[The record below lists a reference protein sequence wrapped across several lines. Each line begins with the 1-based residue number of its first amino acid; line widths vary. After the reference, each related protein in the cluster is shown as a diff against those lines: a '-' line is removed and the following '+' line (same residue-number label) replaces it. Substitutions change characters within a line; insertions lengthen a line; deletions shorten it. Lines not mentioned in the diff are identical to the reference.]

1 MNFLTSCMILH
12 SYFML
17 YLIVLQQKTINEL
30 YVIYV
35 IVVLKNLNV

>member
-1 MNFLTSCMILH
+1 MNFLTSCMILQ

-35 IVVLKNLNV
+35 IVVLKI